1 MDFSVCCSFSWLL
14 MTCIETSCCMKAG
27 NQSSI
32 SRFEQQPQK
41 TQICTSHRRVKVRL
55 RLHVIPTPC
64 SFMWDDKLWFL
75 CLSSYSEASRFV
87 WSLQRHSRNTCYPPF
102 VSNNAAAGWSV
113 MGRRGAAPTSHGG
126 SGWWNPQKQTRDC
139 DSVRT
144 FVKLLKVTLCVCHRG
159 WTSLISVRLK
169 HKEKL
174 SADGAKS
181 FLLTRDVLKRE
192 VIDHNS

>member
-102 VSNNAAAGWSV
+102 VSNNAAAGWNI
-113 MGRRGAAPTSHGG
+113 MGRRWGG
-126 SGWWNPQKQTRDC
+126 SDLSRWEWVMKSTETNSWLQLSQDLCETSQGYSVCLSQGVNIINLCSVETQGETVRWWSKILSFDTRR
-139 DSVRT
+139 V
-144 FVKLLKVTLCVCHRG
+144 
-159 WTSLISVRLK
+159 
-169 HKEKL
+169 E
-174 SADGAKS
+174 
-181 FLLTRDVLKRE
+181 TRS
-192 VIDHNS
+192 HWS